1 MTDTHSDL
9 YASEDV
15 DSETITRQRE
25 IYESKKMTVAHHENV
40 QCNSTG
46 EALRR
51 SRLGVL
57 GPACQ
62 VVEESGKSWN

>member
-25 IYESKKMTVAHHENV
+25 IYESKKMTVAHHENG

-46 EALRR
+46 E
-51 SRLGVL
+51 V
-57 GPACQ
+57 
-62 VVEESGKSWN
+62 